1 MERRVVAAVQRQ
13 PEGAAVKVA
22 GASAILAGAGGGGW

>member
-1 MERRVVAAVQRQ
+1 MERGAVAAVQRQ

-22 GASAILAGAGGGGW
+22 GASARLAGAGGGGW